1 MLSSQILT
9 SEVKRTLNHVGGF
22 MWTILFRS
30 LNVND
35 SFVLK
40 TWKGFR
46 LEIHLDIHF

>member
-9 SEVKRTLNHVGGF
+9 SEVKRTMNHVRGF
-22 MWTILFRS
+22 MWALFRS

-46 LEIHLDIHF
+46 L